1 MQIIHKLATRD
12 TKANIDMIRIK
23 TAVEAVK
30 AAVVGDQEY
39 CDNDQEKSQI
49 EDYCFKHFKDDPDA
63 ISDCMVISVRI
74 GSSVVLFQVL

>member
-30 AAVVGDQEY
+30 AAVVGD
-39 CDNDQEKSQI
+39 
-49 EDYCFKHFKDDPDA
+49 
-63 ISDCMVISVRI
+63 
-74 GSSVVLFQVL
+74 